1 MQVSFFLHSV
11 WPVSQPHAD
20 LYGRL
25 VTEWLSSEKSALTE
39 GDPDSGD
46 DFEELPGTKKLEA
59 RASWEKVVF
68 EPAGVD
74 EQELNDY
81 LKRLFSI
88 DEEVIEEDSDV
99 QDGLEE
105 LRRRVAAF
113 ESGLSSSQQ
122 FNVHTLRWVVKGL
135 QSSDL
140 LSNEKREV
148 LKDFLGNDVILG
160 EIADV
165 LNMRMA
171 VLGRWSW
178 GEHVSLEERRSVN
191 GGYTIQMHEDLLQ
204 AIFLQYIGVKW
215 SVFFKTA
222 FKDFR
227 LKAWKTNGTTVPKA
241 DRLRRQYY
249 IGTDGTRS
257 HPNLQEKRAD
267 GHRKTYFAHQLLDYE
282 QQSIETQ
289 EGEEEAEFGGYIQPH
304 AAQALSQRT
313 KQTARKSTGG
323 MAPRM
328 QLASKAARKS
338 VPAIQCK

>member
-1 MQVSFFLHSV
+1 
-11 WPVSQPHAD
+11 VSQPHTD

-39 GDPDSGD
+39 DAPDSGD

-74 EQELNDY
+74 EEELKDY

-88 DEEVIEEDSDV
+88 NEEDSEEDSDV
-99 QDGLEE
+99 QAGLED
-105 LRRRVAAF
+105 LRRRVTAF
-113 ESGLSSSQQ
+113 ENGFSNSQQ
-122 FNVHTLRWVVKGL
+122 FNVYTLRWVIKGL

-178 GEHVSLEERRSVN
+178 GDHVPLEERRSVN

-204 AIFLQYIGVKW
+204 AIFLQYVGVRW
-215 SVFFKTA
+215 SVFFKNT
-222 FKDFR
+222 FSGFR
-227 LKAWKTNGTTVPKA
+227 LKAWKRNDTKVPKA
-241 DRLRRQYY
+241 HRLRRQYY
-249 IGTDGTRS
+249 IGADGIRS
-257 HPNLQEKRAD
+257 YPNLQVKRAD
-267 GHRKTYFAHQLLDYE
+267 DHQKTYFAHQLLDDE
-282 QQSIETQ
+282 QQSNETQ
-289 EGEEEAEFGGYIQPH
+289 EGEEEADFGDYVTRFSKDNSTSG
-304 AAQALSQRT
+304 RT

-323 MAPRM
+323 KAPRKK
-328 QLASKAARKS
+328 LASKAARKS
-338 VPAIQCK
+338 VPNDQSK